1 MLLYRKMVGSG
12 LKDVVLSPWEVRL
25 GLPLLGSPAVSSNTP
40 MGRYLMCLLLCW
52 GVLLHCCVQQHTNGP
67 DEPRV
72 AVLPQ
77 GMWHVFQ
84 ASLEV
89 PEAQEAAQEMA
100 KFFRQHLQ

>member
-25 GLPLLGSPAVSSNTP
+25 GLPLLGSPPVSSSTATSRCLMLGSP
-40 MGRYLMCLLLCW
+40 PVSSSTATSRCLTGRPFAV
-52 GVLLHCCVQQHTNGP
+52 VL
-67 DEPRV
+67 
-72 AVLPQ
+72 Q

-100 KFFRQHLQ
+100 TFFKQHLQ

>member
-1 MLLYRKMVGSG
+1 VLLYRKMVGSG

-25 GLPLLGSPAVSSNTP
+25 RWSDVADRFHSSTAVKQCPLTCL
-40 MGRYLMCLLLCW
+40 RLMLLL
-52 GVLLHCCVQQHTNGP
+52 LL
-67 DEPRV
+67 
-72 AVLPQ
+72 Q

-100 KFFRQHLQ
+100 AFFKQHLQ